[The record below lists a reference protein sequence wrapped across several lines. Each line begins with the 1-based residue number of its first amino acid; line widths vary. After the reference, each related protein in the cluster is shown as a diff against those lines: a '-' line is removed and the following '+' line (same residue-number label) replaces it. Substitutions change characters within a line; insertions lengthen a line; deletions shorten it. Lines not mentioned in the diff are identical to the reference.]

1 MSNIVN
7 IIQLKN
13 HNVDNENENN
23 FLTQAI
29 QLYIKIFAD
38 PPYYE
43 HFEYVD
49 VEGEFN
55 EYINKGCF
63 LIATI
68 NKETVGF
75 MCSSM
80 GVDHINHEIEND
92 MKTNDIDYTKDIYIS
107 ELGVSKEHRGKGIA
121 KKLMNQF
128 MKINSGKTMFLRTG
142 LHNNDHVIQLYKN
155 YGFEETN
162 IFENVMNK
170 RANGLLAWDERFYMV
185 KKQERLYLESRN
197 DDGYGSGA
205 EYLYGMSG
213 HYNSDV
219 NEKDT
224 EYESGSE
231 YYR

>member
-1 MSNIVN
+1 
-7 IIQLKN
+7 
-13 HNVDNENENN
+13 
-23 FLTQAI
+23 
-29 QLYIKIFAD
+29 
-38 PPYYE
+38 
-43 HFEYVD
+43 
-49 VEGEFN
+49 
-55 EYINKGCF
+55 
-63 LIATI
+63 
-68 NKETVGF
+68 

-142 LHNNDHVIQLYKN
+142 VHNNDHVIQLYKN